1 MIHSTWDYH
10 QACDD
15 FVGWADHVDA
25 VSRLVNPATVVAW
38 NSHKEYLLD
47 LSSWGVPT
55 VPTVVVPRSAPES
68 VTSIADREGWTELVI
83 KPSVAGGARGAGRW
97 RADDPAAER
106 ALATLLAQGDVLVQ
120 PYLRE
125 IESGETSVVMFA
137 DTVSHAVVKVPAT
150 GDFRV
155 QRHHGGAE
163 RAVEPTAAEIDLARQ
178 AVTAARRLDQV
189 VYARVDCVTV
199 DGRPQVMELELIEPA
214 LFLPVAPPAAADRL
228 LEAILGSV

>member
-1 MIHSTWDYH
+1 M
-10 QACDD
+10 
-15 FVGWADHVDA
+15 
-25 VSRLVNPATVVAW
+25 
-38 NSHKEYLLD
+38 
-47 LSSWGVPT
+47 
-55 VPTVVVPRSAPES
+55 PTVVVPVSAPES

-97 RADDPAAER
+97 RADDPGAQR
-106 ALATLLAQGDVLVQ
+106 ALATLLVQGDVLVQ

-137 DTVSHAVVKVPAT
+137 DALSHAVVKVPAT

-163 RAVEPTAAEIDLARQ
+163 RGVEPTSAEIDLARK
-178 AVTAARRLDQV
+178 AVTAAQRVDPV

-199 DGRPQVMELELIEPA
+199 DGRPLVMELELIEPA
-214 LFLPVAPPAAADRL
+214 LFLPLAPPAAADRL
-228 LEAILGSV
+228 VEALIESSGVRRQPFRRSPRGGI